1 MLAQEL
7 CIKTKTIPCVFS
19 VNAGAG
25 GDAVG
30 LLPVA
35 GDTRQLS

>member
-1 MLAQEL
+1 MLVREL
-7 CIKTKTIPCVFS
+7 CIETKTIPCVCS

-30 LLPVA
+30 PLLVA